1 LTDSKTKQGGQE
13 VLPESY
19 EFVKNANGEIERIEM
34 VDMRNFQADFIRTM
48 EKIWK
53 ESGEQM
59 VRKAVNAN
67 PLGALK
73 VFQSMMPKETQL
85 KTSDLLDIMEHVRK
99 NQLKNVVATQEDK
112 HLNVLE
118 SVNSSGKH

>member
-1 LTDSKTKQGGQE
+1 LTDFNTKQGGQE
-13 VLPESY
+13 TLPENY

-53 ESGEQM
+53 EKGEDM
-59 VRKAVNAN
+59 VKKAVESN

-99 NQLKNVVATQEDK
+99 NQLKNVVATQQND
-112 HLNVLE
+112 HLDVLE